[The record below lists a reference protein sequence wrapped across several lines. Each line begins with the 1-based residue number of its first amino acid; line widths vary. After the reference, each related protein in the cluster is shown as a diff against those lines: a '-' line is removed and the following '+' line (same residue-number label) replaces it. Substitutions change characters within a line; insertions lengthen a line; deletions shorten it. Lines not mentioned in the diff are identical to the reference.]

1 MTHDPDPWKWKVEQP
16 AGEPEL
22 AGRAKDSHMWVY
34 LYKFTEGR
42 KSQYIEPRQKSSHV
56 LLGSESLLAGL
67 LRVPFL
73 LSAE

>member
-1 MTHDPDPWKWKVEQP
+1 MEVEQP

-42 KSQYIEPRQKSSHV
+42 KSQYIEPRQ
-56 LLGSESLLAGL
+56 
-67 LRVPFL
+67 RVHMSCWGVRACLQVCFVFHFCFL
-73 LSAE
+73 QNKAELKIKI

>member
-1 MTHDPDPWKWKVEQP
+1 MEVEQP

-22 AGRAKDSHMWVY
+22 AGRAIDSHMWVY